1 MNTSTANGSTMNNTS
16 SMSGSTVNGS
26 MTSNGSY
33 NASSYNTYSGTS
45 VASLPA
51 NVQMSFGKDF
61 PTAAGN
67 QYSWNQ
73 YGDWFSTYYTSKGR
87 LTQYFYDQRG
97 NGYSLSLPVI
107 QTYVPEDIIDK
118 ALQKYGA
125 HLYSISMVKTAEG
138 KDAYQLGLI
147 DRGQFHNEYLNEDG
161 SSVASVWR
169 VDEMNMNSSSTNA
182 AMGDQSVNGSTDM
195 NMNAADTGTNPNG
208 KHQAGKNSSS
218 NSSTS
223 TNANSSTDTQ
233 TTTGNND
240 ANGSTMSSGSTSSKS
255 KTKIQ
260 NSDGTETKIK
270 STDNKTKIK
279 TKGTPNNGTSS
290 GNGNQQQ

>member
-1 MNTSTANGSTMNNTS
+1 MSNGANMNTANGSSMNNSS

-26 MTSNGSY
+26 MNSNGSY
-33 NASSYNTYSGTS
+33 NANGYNTYSGTS

-61 PTAAGN
+61 PTASGN

-125 HLYSISMVKTAEG
+125 HLYSISMVKTGEG

-147 DRGQFHNEYLNEDG
+147 DRGQVHNEYLNEDG

-169 VDEMNMNSSSTNA
+169 VDEMNMSSSSTNA
-182 AMGDQSVNGSTDM
+182 AMGEQSVNGSATD
-195 NMNAADTGTNPNG
+195 MNAADTGTNPNG
-208 KHQAGKNSSS
+208 KHNAGTNKSS
-218 NSSTS
+218 NSMST
-223 TNANSSTDTQ
+223 TANGSTDTQ

-240 ANGSTMSSGSTSSKS
+240 ASGSSMSSGSTSSKS
-255 KTKIQ
+255 SQKFKTV
-260 NSDGTETKIK
+260 TEQKQKSRAPITKRK
-270 STDNKTKIK
+270 
-279 TKGTPNNGTSS
+279 
-290 GNGNQQQ
+290 